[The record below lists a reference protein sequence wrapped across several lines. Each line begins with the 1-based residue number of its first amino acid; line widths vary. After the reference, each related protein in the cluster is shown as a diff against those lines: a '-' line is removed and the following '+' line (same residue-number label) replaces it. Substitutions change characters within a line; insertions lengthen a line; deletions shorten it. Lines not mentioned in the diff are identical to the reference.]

1 MGNKNKNI
9 FFCIFLSLALFAFSI
24 EQNDT
29 SSDYNKTNKTKKFYD
44 YEDDEQEEDRKKGI
58 NETHILILSDEN
70 YTSIISENS
79 ENGHPLFLIFF
90 SSPCENCKM
99 FMPHFIRLSHY
110 SYDFNLGI
118 KFAKADGKKNEKII
132 KEYNVESYP
141 TVILF
146 FKNKIF
152 YYNKEI
158 TSAGLLKFYEKIK
171 NGPIRQIKSLRDF
184 EIVLKAHMRVLLS
197 TITDTS
203 FVLYKSLINYAS
215 ENGMIEI
222 VSCISDDCLEKYGK
236 DEIIF
241 FHEREDKINYYSK
254 EYEPINKANINSI
267 KSFMSIFNVEYGT
280 LLNQQYKLDI
290 LFENENKRAIFYF
303 RKSDNKKHTSKDIIF
318 RELGKELRLLN
329 IYTYISDIQGDD
341 IFELISN
348 FFVVSENELPTVIYY
363 DLIDKK
369 QDSNT
374 YRIMNIKEKNIN
386 KKYILK
392 FIDDVNKGGVKRD
405 LHTSYPPQFKEK
417 DGIRYVVGRTYDK
430 DVIEEKKNVCI
441 LFFDEKN
448 KNELSKNYTEIL
460 IDLSEKYSEDENLNI
475 VFEMIDGRTNEPR
488 DIVIKSVDEFPLLYL
503 YLKTN
508 DVKEKKVV
516 KFVPNND
523 KAVFQDEVE
532 KFLLYNLG
540 YNTDL
545 NKEEKIDT
553 NRNDL

>member
-1 MGNKNKNI
+1 MSNKNKNI

-79 ENGHPLFLIFF
+79 ENEHPLFLIFF

-280 LLNQQYKLDI
+280 LLNQQYKLDM
-290 LFENENKRAIFYF
+290 LFENENKKAIFYF